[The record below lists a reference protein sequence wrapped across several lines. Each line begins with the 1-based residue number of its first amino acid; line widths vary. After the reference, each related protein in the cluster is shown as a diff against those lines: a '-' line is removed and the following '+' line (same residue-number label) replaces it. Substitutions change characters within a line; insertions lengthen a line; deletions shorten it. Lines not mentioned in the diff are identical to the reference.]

1 MPQKK
6 QKKQKKTLTKK
17 TKLKSS
23 INVKINID
31 NSKKTTARRT
41 APKAA
46 NMQPFANFPSYQ
58 PARVQQ
64 LEPIKKY
71 ESPDFTKTGD
81 MYQDQIKVYLK
92 ETTDKAVKE
101 MIEKYDDTLKKK
113 IQHHQ
118 NHQKKVNQEL
128 QLNTQIMRVKRFILN
143 QL

>member
-17 TKLKSS
+17 TKLKNS

-64 LEPIKKY
+64 LEPITKY
-71 ESPDFTKTGD
+71 ESPDFTITGD
-81 MYQDQIKVYLK
+81 IYQEQIKY
-92 ETTDKAVKE
+92 
-101 MIEKYDDTLKKK
+101 I
-113 IQHHQ
+113 
-118 NHQKKVNQEL
+118 
-128 QLNTQIMRVKRFILN
+128 
-143 QL
+143 